1 MHITSG
7 YVLDMFSDLHIPLTV
22 VWYLVYNEYCTW
34 HTTSD
39 NEQIIIIFHLVL
51 QVYCS
56 PSLKELL
63 YNPVMCLLACTME
76 RTASILCIHS
86 GVRACVCVCV
96 VVVCA
101 YTCLCVECSWVC
113 GGVCMHISACA
124 FVSVP

>member
-39 NEQIIIIFHLVL
+39 DEQIIIIFHLGL

-56 PSLKELL
+56 PSLKEYLH
-63 YNPVMCLLACTME
+63 NPVMPLLAHSKE
-76 RTASILCIHS
+76 RRASIL
-86 GVRACVCVCV
+86 RAHMVVCV

-101 YTCLCVECSWVC
+101 YICMF
-113 GGVCMHISACA
+113 VCMC
-124 FVSVP
+124 VCVCV